1 MVRVFV
7 LLGLLALAACADAFN
22 QPASIPG
29 GRPLWQNAPSN
40 ATYEAPGSRPR

>member
-1 MVRVFV
+1 MVRIGV
-7 LLGLLALAACADAFN
+7 LLGLLLLAGCADAFN

-40 ATYEAPGSRPR
+40 ATFEPPGSRPR